1 MERGETD
8 GDLGNLVSLI
18 IFHVLRRNG
27 PYGSNY
33 YAVSFDSSDLVNLP
47 FWWRLRSALA
57 VSTFPTSNTSST
69 TTCPAISKNTSTE
82 LEEPG
87 VSEISVRS
95 YSNDLEARIRFQAG
109 FAS

>member
-1 MERGETD
+1 MVTWVTRQTSFFTFYAEMV
-8 GDLGNLVSLI
+8 LMVVI
-18 IFHVLRRNG
+18 ITL
-27 PYGSNY
+27 
-33 YAVSFDSSDLVNLP
+33 SFGSSDLVNLP

-95 YSNDLEARIRFQAG
+95 KF
-109 FAS
+109 